1 MNDHIETPDTDDVE
15 GHVLFANDGQVP
27 GAPARL
33 RVAID
38 GPDYGA
44 DDDVEGH
51 VLDLDV
57 ERRR

>member
-1 MNDHIETPDTDDVE
+1 MNDHIDTPDTDDVE

-27 GAPARL
+27 SAPARL

-38 GPDYGA
+38 GPDNGE
-44 DDDVEGH
+44 DDVEGH